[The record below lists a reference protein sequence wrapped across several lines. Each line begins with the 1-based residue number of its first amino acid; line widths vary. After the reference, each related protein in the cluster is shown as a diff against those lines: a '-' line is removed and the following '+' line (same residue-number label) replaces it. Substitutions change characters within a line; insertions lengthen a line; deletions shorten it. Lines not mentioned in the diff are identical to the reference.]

1 MNTLD
6 LRGKKL
12 LLMGGGAYA
21 KGIQKYKE
29 EKGFGIVTLGKDKDT
44 PISRIADSFYNIDTQ
59 DVDAVVEV
67 VKKEKV
73 DGIFVGSSEV
83 NINPAIDVAARTG
96 IHFYVN
102 REQWDIISNKAQFKQ
117 IARKYGF
124 PVIPEFSLSE
134 NPTDEEIEKLDYP
147 LMIKP
152 TDSSGARGMNP
163 CYRKEDFR
171 GLYEEALRW
180 SKKKEVIVEKL
191 VTGAKEV
198 FVNYTIQDGEA
209 TLAYSFT
216 KFQVNAHDNKTMVP
230 LFHMYP
236 SRYTDEYCEKVDAS
250 AKRMIGGLGLKDGTL
265 TLQGFYKDG
274 EFYFFEAGYRMGG
287 AQAYILTDFMNGAN
301 VLEYMINYALTGK
314 MSEERIAEKENVHFK
329 YPCCNYYVVLKPG
342 LITKIIGLDEV
353 ERLSGVLNVTQMVKE
368 GDHALDTNA
377 LERVGFRIHV
387 YGESNEILANNLVRI
402 SSTLQ
407 VMSDKGE
414 EMQLEPLTFE
424 RCMSLI
430 ESK

>member
-6 LRGKKL
+6 LSGKKL

-21 KGIQKYKE
+21 KGIQSYKE
-29 EKGFGIVTLGKDKDT
+29 DKGFGIVALGKDKDT

-83 NINPAIDVAARTG
+83 NINPAIDVAGRTG

-117 IARKYGF
+117 IARRYGF
-124 PVIPEFSLSE
+124 PVIPEYHLSE
-134 NPTDEEIEKLDYP
+134 NPTEEEIAQLEYP
-147 LMIKP
+147 IMIKP

-163 CYRKEDFR
+163 CYRKEDF
-171 GLYEEALRW
+171 LFFYNEALRW
-180 SKKKEVIVEKL
+180 SKKKEVIIERL
-191 VTGAKEV
+191 ITEAKEV
-198 FVNYTIQDGEA
+198 FVNYTIQDGVA

-216 KFQVNAHDNKTMVP
+216 KILIKTEDEQVMVP

-236 SRYTDEYCEKVDAS
+236 SNYIDEYCANVDES
-250 AKRMIGGLGLKDGTL
+250 AKRMIAGMGLKDGTL

-287 AQAYILTDFMNGAN
+287 AQAYILTDYNNGAN
-301 VLEYMINYALTGK
+301 VLEYMLNYALTGK
-314 MSEERIAEKENVHFK
+314 MNDTPVSQIENVHFK
-329 YPCCNYYVVLKPG
+329 YPCCNYYVALKPG
-342 LITKIIGLDEV
+342 TIARVEGLEKVEKMHGVINITPMCKV
-353 ERLSGVLNVTQMVKE
+353 
-368 GDHALDTNA
+368 GDTIENTNA
-377 LERVGFRIHV
+377 LERVAYRIHV
-387 YGESNEILANNLVRI
+387 VGNDTEDLAKNLVSI
-402 SSTLQ
+402 SEALQIYSTEG
-407 VMSDKGE
+407 M
-414 EMQLEPLTFE
+414 EMQLEPLTYKRCIQAITE
-424 RCMSLI
+424 R
-430 ESK
+430 

>member
-1 MNTLD
+1 MD
-6 LRGKKL
+6 LKGKIL

-21 KGIQKYKE
+21 KGIQMYKE
-29 EKGFGIVTLGKDKDT
+29 EKGFGVVTIGKDKDT
-44 PISRIADSFYNIDTQ
+44 PISRIADKFYNIDTQ

-102 REQWDIISNKAQFKQ
+102 REQWDIISNKAQFKH
-117 IARKYGF
+117 IAREFGF
-124 PVIPEFSLSE
+124 PVIPEYHLSQ
-134 NPTDEEIEKLDYP
+134 NPTDEEIDTLQFP
-147 LMIKP
+147 VMIKP

-171 GLYEEALRW
+171 HYYNEALQW

-191 VTGAKEV
+191 ITDAKEV

-216 KFQVNAHDNKTMVP
+216 KILIKTEDEQVMVP

-236 SRYTDEYCEKVDAS
+236 SNYINEYCDHVDAS
-250 AKRMIGGLGLKDGTL
+250 AKRMIKGMGLKDGTL

-287 AQAYILTDFMNGAN
+287 AQAYILTDYINGAN
-301 VLEYMINYALTGK
+301 VLEYMINYALTGS
-314 MSEERIAEKENVHFK
+314 MNDTPVSQIENVHFR
-329 YPCCNYYVVLKPG
+329 YPCCNYYVALKPG
-342 LITKIIGLDEV
+342 KIEKVEGLNEV
-353 ERLSGVLNVTQMVKE
+353 EEMRGVLNITPMCKV
-368 GDHALDTNA
+368 GDLIENTNA
-377 LERVGFRIHV
+377 LERVAYRIHV
-387 YGESNEILANNLVRI
+387 LGNDPDDLAKTLVNISQTLRI
-402 SSTLQ
+402 YNTN
-407 VMSDKGE
+407 GE
-414 EMQLEPLTFE
+414 EMQLEPLTYE
-424 RCMSLI
+424 RCMQAI
-430 ESK
+430 MEK